1 MTAVGSATSY
11 PSTALTLLQV
21 DTSMK
26 PRSAQE
32 EAETDPVSLSAVTA
46 LQVLDPRSALT
57 LSTQASDAILS
68 VLHKHPRHT
77 GNVHLVGGI
86 DESAMLTDEVFAQT
100 IADTPTHY
108 TEVMKGLGAA
118 RWVWRPES
126 HLTGID
132 FFKGLSRAIPRD
144 YKNPDSM
151 SYALF
156 VEKTAKI
163 LDAIDTPSAKIV
175 SGYYDMYNDKNE
187 YIGTV
192 RRTECDPAYLEAFK
206 AENPALHIA
215 PVYFGNDAVL
225 VIWPEASAGVIG
237 LESLKRLRQ
246 RFG

>member
-1 MTAVGSATSY
+1 MTAVGSVTSS

-21 DTSMK
+21 DTSVK

-68 VLHKHPRHT
+68 VLHKHPRHA

-100 IADTPTHY
+100 IADTPAHY
-108 TEVMKGLGAA
+108 TEVMKGLGAT

-144 YKNPDSM
+144 YKNPIRCRMPCSWRRPPKSWM
-151 SYALF
+151 RSTRRAPRSCRGITTCTMTRTNTSELSGG
-156 VEKTAKI
+156 
-163 LDAIDTPSAKIV
+163 PSAIPPISKP
-175 SGYYDMYNDKNE
+175 SKP
-187 YIGTV
+187 
-192 RRTECDPAYLEAFK
+192 RT
-206 AENPALHIA
+206 PALHIA
-215 PVYFGNDAVL
+215 PVFFGNDAVL

-237 LESLKRLRQ
+237 LESLRRLRH